1 MPPKKK
7 QATRGRRRGGGKG
20 RTAMMTAPPS
30 SPPSDSS
37 SRHSSPAGGGG
48 ADAPASTKDCPRSPT
63 PPHGSRDGSPHG
75 SRDGSPR
82 GCRDG
87 SPVSSVH
94 SSGSD
99 QPQRKKQTKKTGP
112 KKTRAKKTDN
122 SLSPADEGLM
132 LEFIVENPML
142 WDKRLIDYRNPSK
155 KAKLWEEQATQM
167 GKDGFPVSRRTSTYT
182 NLRVTY
188 L

>member
-99 QPQRKKQTKKTGP
+99 QPQRKKQTKKT
-112 KKTRAKKTDN
+112 DN
-122 SLSPADEGLM
+122 SLSPADEGCQLVHILLM
-132 LEFIVENPML
+132 LENGCHVLLSQPIIRHGL
-142 WDKRLIDYRNPSK
+142 
-155 KAKLWEEQATQM
+155 
-167 GKDGFPVSRRTSTYT
+167 
-182 NLRVTY
+182 
-188 L
+188 